1 MHNRA
6 RHGTEGDPVRH
17 FLGLRE
23 RRGYRIRQA
32 AIRLGMVF
40 LLVLVPAFRGY
51 AETDIKDFV
60 YISAA
65 LVGSFPEDRDAV
77 FQGLSRG
84 GTQIRPGLGLSLK
97 AAVFPDFVKRMVG
110 LELEYV
116 GHSGRVQFPL
126 SGTNAGRSG
135 SSALTVFT
143 SMANLLVQY
152 PDGVVQPY
160 AGIGAGWATGIL
172 TDTDIPDRPDR
183 GFEGTWAFSYQVMA
197 GARTRLSS
205 RTFLFTEYKYL
216 AANFH
221 WTQLAVDFRSHYV
234 LFGVGLSF

>member
-1 MHNRA
+1 
-6 RHGTEGDPVRH
+6 
-17 FLGLRE
+17 
-23 RRGYRIRQA
+23 
-32 AIRLGMVF
+32 
-40 LLVLVPAFRGY
+40 
-51 AETDIKDFV
+51 V

-84 GTQIRPGLGLSLK
+84 GTQIRSGAGLGIK
-97 AAVFPDFVKRMVG
+97 AAVFPAFVERMVG

-126 SGTNAGRSG
+126 SGTNVGRSG

-143 SMANLLVQY
+143 HMANLLVQY
-152 PDGVVQPY
+152 PDGVVEPY
-160 AGIGAGWATGIL
+160 AGIGVGMATGIL

-183 GFEGTWAFSYQVMA
+183 GVEGTWAFSYQFMA

>member
-1 MHNRA
+1 MRNRA
-6 RHGTEGDPVRH
+6 CYRTEDDPVQH
-17 FLGLRE
+17 FLGPRDRL
-23 RRGYRIRQA
+23 GYHIRLA
-32 AIRLGMVF
+32 AIRLATV
-40 LLVLVPAFRGY
+40 LLAVPVHASSGY
-51 AETDIKDFV
+51 AQTEIKDFV

-84 GTQIRPGLGLSLK
+84 GTQISSGAGLGIK
-97 AAVFPDFVKRMVG
+97 AAVFPAFVKRLVG

-135 SSALTVFT
+135 SSALTMFT
-143 SMANLLVQY
+143 HMANLLVQY
-152 PDGVVQPY
+152 PDGIVEPY
-160 AGIGAGWATGIL
+160 AGIGAGMATGIL

-183 GFEGTWAFSYQVMA
+183 GFEGTWAFSYQFMA
-197 GARTRLSS
+197 GARTRLSA

-221 WTQLAVDFRSHYV
+221 WTQLAVDVRSHYV

>member
-1 MHNRA
+1 MHNRVC
-6 RHGTEGDPVRH
+6 HGYMDDRVRRLRR
-17 FLGLRE
+17 FRE
-23 RRGYRIRQA
+23 RRGACNWGVALNIG
-32 AIRLGMVF
+32 I
-40 LLVLVPAFRGY
+40 LVVLALAPDSTSAQ
-51 AETDIKDFV
+51 TKDFV
-60 YISAA
+60 YIAAA
-65 LVGSFPEDRDAV
+65 LVGSFPEDKDAV

-84 GTQIRPGLGLSLK
+84 GTQLRPGVGLGIK
-97 AAVFPDFVKRMVG
+97 AAVFPAFVKRMVG

-116 GHSGRVQFPL
+116 GHSGRIQFPL
-126 SGTNAGRSG
+126 SGANAGRSG

-152 PDGVVQPY
+152 PDAVVQPY
-160 AGIGAGWATGIL
+160 AGVGVGWATGIL

-183 GFEGTWAFSYQVMA
+183 SFEGAWALSYQFIA
-197 GARTRLSS
+197 GARTRLSA

>member
-6 RHGTEGDPVRH
+6 CHRTEGDPVSCLVRPH
-17 FLGLRE
+17 TRRWKSSWQIALRV
-23 RRGYRIRQA
+23 GI
-32 AIRLGMVF
+32 
-40 LLVLVPAFRGY
+40 LVLLTLAQAVGY
-51 AETDIKDFV
+51 AQAEIKDFV
-60 YISAA
+60 YIAGA
-65 LVGSFPEDRDAV
+65 VVGSFPENHDAV
-77 FQGLSRG
+77 FQGISQG
-84 GTQIRPGLGLSLK
+84 GTQIRSGAGLGIK
-97 AAVFPDFVKRMVG
+97 AGVFPDFVKRMVG

-152 PDGVVQPY
+152 PDAVVQPY
-160 AGIGAGWATGIL
+160 AGVGAGWATGIL

-183 GFEGTWAFSYQVMA
+183 GLEGTWAFSYQFIA
-197 GARTRLSS
+197 GARTRLSP

-216 AANFH
+216 TAHFH
-221 WTQLAVDFRSHYV
+221 WTQLALDFRSHYV
-234 LFGVGLSF
+234 LFGVGLTF